1 MKYILD
7 QYLLIGIFVV
17 YLVLNINHL
26 IMSFALNIP
35 VKETLAE
42 LKKLYRQQPLMMQPR
57 LKMLI
62 VMKQSEEKGISKREL
77 MERVWVC
84 SQSIHNWRSSYRTG
98 GMEALLSNGRKG
110 KAGKPSVF
118 TKQEHQK
125 IANKLGDPKNGLAG
139 FVELQQWIE
148 EEFNKEVKYNTI
160 VKYAIRHFGASV
172 KTARKSH
179 VKKDAQAVS
188 TFKKTS
194 RTK

>member
-1 MKYILD
+1 
-7 QYLLIGIFVV
+7 
-17 YLVLNINHL
+17 
-26 IMSFALNIP
+26 MSFALHIP

-77 MERVWVC
+77 MERVGAC

-148 EEFNKEVKYNTI
+148 EEFNMEVKYNTI
-160 VKYAIRHFGASV
+160 LKYAIRHFGASV

-188 TFKKTS
+188 AFKKLHEPNS
-194 RTK
+194 

>member
-1 MKYILD
+1 MTSEAFDIVQGADSRMYEMFL
-7 QYLLIGIFVV
+7 G
-17 YLVLNINHL
+17 
-26 IMSFALNIP
+26 
-35 VKETLAE
+35 
-42 LKKLYRQQPLMMQPR
+42 PLE
-57 LKMLI
+57 
-62 VMKQSEEKGISKREL
+62 QSKPWDTKGIEG
-77 MERVWVC
+77 VC

-160 VKYAIRHFGASV
+160 LKYAIRHFGASV